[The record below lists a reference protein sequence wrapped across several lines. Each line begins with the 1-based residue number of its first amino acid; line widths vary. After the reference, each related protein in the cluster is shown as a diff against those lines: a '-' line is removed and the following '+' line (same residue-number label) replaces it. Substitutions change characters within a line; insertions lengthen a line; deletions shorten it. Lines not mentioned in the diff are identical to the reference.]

1 MNYFYS
7 HEMEYLERKPRNTLG
22 IPTSSFGYSVVP
34 AILIG
39 VAAAIIVLLLLAS
52 PVFSRAELLLHPPY
66 LFRLLAYFWY
76 SYDHLVVIE

>member
-7 HEMEYLERKPRNTLG
+7 HDMEYLERKPRNTLG

-34 AILIG
+34 DINYWRCRRG
-39 VAAAIIVLLLLAS
+39 RFAS